1 MNLKS
6 VFFFF
11 PPSRFAANVPYVM
24 ALIHTCFFHL
34 RELCLECEKWE
45 ISHQPELWLHR
56 AVQLREEKTTEC
68 PV

>member
-6 VFFFF
+6 VSQ
-11 PPSRFAANVPYVM
+11 SRFAANVPYVM

-45 ISHQPELWLHR
+45 ISHQPELRLHR
-56 AVQLREEKTTEC
+56 AVQLREEKTTES